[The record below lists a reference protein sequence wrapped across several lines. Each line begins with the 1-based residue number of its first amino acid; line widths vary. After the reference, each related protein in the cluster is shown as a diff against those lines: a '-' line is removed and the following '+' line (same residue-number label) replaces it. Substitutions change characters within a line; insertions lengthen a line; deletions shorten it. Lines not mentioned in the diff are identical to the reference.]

1 MRKVL
6 QKKALAGVISFA
18 IVLSSVFTQGGVNV
32 SADSTV
38 ITGTLAAEDIDLRMK
53 WNDTSNIG
61 EGRTITFSNGAT
73 ITIKDNGS
81 MRADMTAQKL
91 ADEEMG
97 AGINLGN
104 TMEAV
109 YSVDWKKDATPKQ
122 LEGAWGQPE
131 TTRAYIDKI
140 HSYGINTLRIPVAW
154 SNADIDDGT
163 YTIRGDF
170 LDRVEE
176 IANYALDN
184 GMYVIINDHWDNQWW
199 GQFGACKKDADGN
212 KIVNEEMRQAA
223 WDRYARYWTQIAERF
238 KGYSD
243 HLIFEGANEELGD
256 RLNDGIVINDCP
268 AKGYCK
274 PDNAQYETEV
284 VSGNLKTNELYEMVN
299 AINQKFV
306 DVIRSTGGNNEGRF
320 LLIPGYNTNFQ
331 STADE
336 RFVMPTDTEENG
348 TNKLFLS
355 VHYYTPTQFCL
366 DRPNGD
372 YTTADQAATV
382 EYFKDLKKFSDAGYG
397 IILGECGVCE
407 PSAVSGGVTQW
418 FLDVFKEC
426 AKYHIVPVL
435 WDNGAY
441 FDRVTPAIHYKD
453 IAIFYNTIN
462 GANGTI
468 DTERETGGATNSG
481 KTTYFTFPEYL
492 DKNVWDNHG
501 IQAYLSYQTTTWDYR
516 DAYTPI
522 SGLSSGSHSW
532 EYIHASG
539 AEVTA
544 ADTTVTDVK
553 LTKNGEYTVAID
565 GIDLSGAN
573 SFNMLSVA
581 TNIPLKDYPNIAVS
595 GASIKFDGVELEGG
609 PFSLIIKEDDKYY
622 NFMVINRWDGKL
634 PVEDYPLGLLNANE
648 KLAMPQKGIE
658 ITFTISGL
666 DTILKEIENGS
677 YVNPDFG
684 LVDGVEETEAPAV
697 PSESPAATQSSV
709 PAPTNPA
716 TGGATVAPPA
726 DSPAVT
732 NTTATIGKFKYTLT
746 KEADKATATVTGLT
760 KKAKKAKKLSV
771 PATVKSSDGT
781 VYKVNAIGKEAF
793 SGAKATSITLNK
805 NIKVIPSQAFKNCKK
820 LSTLI
825 LKAKLTKVEKNA
837 FKGCKKKIKVKG
849 IDKKANVEK
858 LKKSGYEKFIA
869 SRIAD
874 E

>member
-1 MRKVL
+1 MRRTL
-6 QKKALAGVISFA
+6 QKKALAGVLSFA
-18 IVLSSVFTQGGVNV
+18 MVLSSVSAITMGGTKVT
-32 SADSTV
+32 AEDEPTV
-38 ITGTLAAEDIDLRMK
+38 ITGTLAAEDIDLRMT

-61 EGRTITFSNGAT
+61 EGHSITLSNGDT

-109 YSVDWKKDATPKQ
+109 YSVDGKKDATAKE

-131 TTRAYIDKI
+131 TTRAYIDKV

-154 SNADIDDGT
+154 SNGDNDDGT

-184 GMYVIINDHWDNQWW
+184 GMYVVINDHWDNQWW
-199 GQFGACKKDADGN
+199 GQFGSCKKDADGN

-223 WDRYARYWTQIAERF
+223 WDRYESYWTQIAERF
-238 KGYSD
+238 KDYSD

-274 PDNAQYETEV
+274 PDNAQYKTEV

-306 DVIRSTGGNNEGRF
+306 DVVRSTGGNNKGRF

-331 STADE
+331 NTADD
-336 RFVMPTDTEENG
+336 RFVMPEDTEENG
-348 TNKLFLS
+348 KNKLFLS

-382 EYFKDLKKFSDAGYG
+382 EYFKDLKKFSDEGYG

-441 FDRVTPAIHYKD
+441 FDRVTPAINYKD

-462 GANGTI
+462 GTDGAI
-468 DTERETGGATNSG
+468 DTERETGGASG
-481 KTTYFTFPEYL
+481 GGQTTYFTFPDYL
-492 DKNVWDNHG
+492 DQKVWDNHG

-544 ADTTVTDVK
+544 ENTTVTDVK
-553 LTKNGEYTVAID
+553 LTENGEYTVAID

-573 SFNMLSVA
+573 AFNMLSVA
-581 TNIPLKDYPNIAVS
+581 TNIPLEDYPNIAVT

-609 PFSLIIKEDDKYY
+609 PFELIVKTDDKYY
-622 NFMVINRWDGKL
+622 NFMVINRWDGKT
-634 PVEDYPLGLLNANE
+634 PVEEYPLGVMNANE
-648 KLAMPQKGIE
+648 NLTMPQKSIE

-666 DTILKEIENGS
+666 DTILEEIEDGI

-684 LVDGVEETEAPAV
+684 LVSMPKVTEEPEATED
-697 PSESPAATQSSV
+697 PAAIPSS
-709 PAPTNPA
+709 APEPSNPA
-716 TGGATVAPPA
+716 TGGVTVAPVTTPPG
-726 DSPAVT
+726 DSVAVT
-732 NTTATIGKFKYTLT
+732 NTTIGKYKYSLT
-746 KEADKATATVTGLT
+746 KKADKATATVIGLT
-760 KKAKKAKKLSV
+760 KKAKKAKKLTV

-781 VYKVNAIGKEAF
+781 VYTINAIGKKAF
-793 SGAKATSITLNK
+793 SGAKAKAITLNK
-805 NIKVIPSQAFKNCKK
+805 NIKVIPSQAFAKCKK
-820 LSTLI
+820 LNTLT
-825 LKAKLTKVEKNA
+825 LKAKLTKVERNA

-849 IDKKANVEK
+849 TNKTANIKK
-858 LKKSGYEKFIA
+858 LKKSGYKKFK
-869 SRIAD
+869 
-874 E
+874 